1 MSHEIQVYVLPLFA
15 AAFGMLA
22 LTAPAWRTRR
32 EPIVAAFIATC
43 LLSSLWPLAVGL
55 ELVIPSMAWKVPLA
69 RVLPVLITM
78 SASAFALLILQFT
91 GQLAAYQRQVRW
103 VLATGVAG
111 VVVLA
116 AAPTDLALFHHRFE
130 VSSKAPYRLR
140 WDSGLLEGVYYAY
153 VAALTVAA

>member
-103 VLATGVAG
+103 VLARVWQGSWSWRRRRRIWRCSI
-111 VVVLA
+111 
-116 AAPTDLALFHHRFE
+116 TDSRYPVKRRTA
-130 VSSKAPYRLR
+130 
-140 WDSGLLEGVYYAY
+140 
-153 VAALTVAA
+153 